1 MISRQSIIV
10 AKWEFLRFFKWKQQL
25 ISYLLMMAIMAAVA
39 LWSYFTDES
48 REVYR
53 IAVPAEFNIGNT
65 EQFQFQRPTIALSEQ
80 LAQLKNEQTWHGVLT
95 LGAAAEAETTADNTV
110 VLHTLAAKKWQ
121 QQLEAQLKQHF
132 RQQYATELNLTT
144 AQLAQLEQPIAL
156 EYAYLDES
164 FKGKDTPEKMIAL
177 AVLIL
182 LFIGLSTAFG
192 QVLLSI
198 TGEKQQRVTEQLYAI
213 VTPQQWM
220 DGKVL
225 GHSLSAMKAMLTSAL
240 VMLLVFIVVSV
251 VVRDDGVNLS
261 WLNWGVLVWLMPFA
275 LLGVLF
281 SACFMGAIAASIDD
295 PNTSGKGAVM
305 MITWL
310 PMLFTYLVI
319 DSPTGTAMTI
329 LSWLP
334 LTSFAAMPVRLA
346 MVDLAWWQ
354 PLLSMLLLLAAVWW
368 MRRVA
373 GRVFLRGMQMYG
385 KEPSWGQIV
394 GWALSNK
401 AD

>member
-1 MISRQSIIV
+1 MISKQSVIV

-25 ISYLLMMAIMAAVA
+25 ISYLLMMAVMAAVA

-48 REVYR
+48 RKVYR
-53 IAVPAEFNIGNT
+53 IAVPAEFSISNS
-65 EQFQFQRPTIALSEQ
+65 EQFQFQRPTIDFEAQ
-80 LAQLKNEQTWHGVLT
+80 LAQLQADERWHAVVT
-95 LGAAAEAETTADNTV
+95 VNTTDTAAHKVE
-110 VLHTLAAKKWQ
+110 LHTLAAKKWQ
-121 QQLEAQLKQHF
+121 QQLETELSNYF
-132 RQQYATELNLTT
+132 RQQYATELQLTP
-144 AQLAQLEQPIAL
+144 AQLEMLQQPVSV
-156 EYAYLDES
+156 EYTYLDEN

-177 AVLIL
+177 GVLIL

-225 GHSLSAMKAMLTSAL
+225 GHSLSAMKAMVTSAL

-251 VVRDDGVNLS
+251 VVRDDGINLS
-261 WLNWGVLVWLMPFA
+261 WLNWAVLAWLVPFA
-275 LLGVLF
+275 LLGVLL

-319 DSPTGTAMTI
+319 DSPTGSAMTI

-334 LTSFAAMPVRLA
+334 LTSFAAMPVKMA
-346 MVDLAWWQ
+346 MVDLPWWQ
-354 PLLSMLLLLAAVWW
+354 PALSLLLLVAAVGW

-373 GRVFLRGMQMYG
+373 GRIFLRGMQMYG

-401 AD
+401 TD